1 MKKTF
6 QISKLK
12 KKKTLNNRS
21 IYLHILENFK
31 KFKFTAKRLYFHDFK
46 KNHLIKNK
54 INNSD
59 SIFIPL
65 SGVLYFSIGKREI
78 SLKKNQSLLIKKNV
92 IFDLKTSK
100 SFFIVL
106 ANRSYEKLKRKI

>member
-6 QISKLK
+6 QIVNLK
-12 KKKTLNNRS
+12 KKKTLNDRS
-21 IYLHILENFK
+21 ICLYILENFK
-31 KFKFTAKRLYFHDFK
+31 KLKFTAKRLYFHDFK

-54 INNSD
+54 INNTD
-59 SIFIPL
+59 AIFVPL
-65 SGVLYFSIGKREI
+65 SGVLNFSIGKRKI

-100 SFFIVL
+100 SFFFVL
-106 ANRSYEKLKRKI
+106 SNKEYK

>member
-6 QISKLK
+6 QIVKLK
-12 KKKTLNNRS
+12 KKKTLNDRS
-21 IYLHILENFK
+21 IYLYILENFK
-31 KFKFTAKRLYFHDFK
+31 KLKFTAKRLYFHDFK

-54 INNSD
+54 INNTD
-59 SIFIPL
+59 AIFIPL
-65 SGVLYFSIGKREI
+65 SGVLNFSIGKREI

-106 ANRSYEKLKRKI
+106 SNKDYK

>member
-1 MKKTF
+1 MKKIF
-6 QISKLK
+6 QIVKLK
-12 KKKTLNNRS
+12 KRKTLNDRS
-21 IYLHILENFK
+21 IYLHILEDLK
-31 KFKFTAKRLYFHDFK
+31 KFKFSTKRIYFHDFK

-54 INNSD
+54 INKSD

-65 SGVLYFSIGKREI
+65 SGVLYFSFGKREI

-92 IFDLKTSK
+92 IFNLKSSK

-106 ANRSYEKLKRKI
+106 ANRSYKKIKRKI